1 MSEAETRA
9 LLVELLRD
17 HYARGWITGTGG
29 GICGP
34 ADGGGLLVAPSGV
47 HKERVAPEDL
57 FTIDPAD
64 ARVLAAPARAD
75 LRPSECG
82 PVFAAIARG
91 RGARSVIHTHALAAV
106 LFGDLAGGGDSV
118 PVAQLE
124 MLKGIRGR
132 ANTDVHAVP
141 VIANAPREI
150 DLVPAVERTL
160 ADPRYADAFA
170 IVVADHGVFAWG
182 VDAWEAKR
190 HIETYQYLFEATLAR
205 RGWRAG

>member
-1 MSEAETRA
+1 MSEAATRA

-34 ADGGGLLVAPSGV
+34 ADGPGLLVAPSGV
-47 HKERVAPEDL
+47 HKERVAPDDL

-91 RGARSVIHTHALAAV
+91 RGVRSVIHTHALAAV
-106 LFGDLAGGGDSV
+106 LFGDLAAGSDAV
-118 PVAQLE
+118 PVAGLE

-132 ANTDVHAVP
+132 ANTDVHHVP
-141 VIANAPREI
+141 VIPNAPREI
-150 DLVPAVERTL
+150 DLVPAVERVL
-160 ADPRYADAFA
+160 ADARFADAFA

-182 VDAWEAKR
+182 TDVWEAKR

-205 RGWRAG
+205 QGRRGG